1 METFKTFPATKA
13 DALTLL
19 YLQNQDLSDKT
30 IEEIVALYDNI
41 EKSLFHCLS
50 KIARITPVIP
60 ISVIFNISILLFIMK
75 TYPLLN

>member
-1 METFKTFPATKA
+1 MFITKYIERNATMETFKTFPATKA

-41 EKSLFHCLS
+41 S
-50 KIARITPVIP
+50 KRAIKACNVNVKLR
-60 ISVIFNISILLFIMK
+60 
-75 TYPLLN
+75 

>member
-1 METFKTFPATKA
+1 MDNANTFPATKA

-41 EKSLFHCLS
+41 S
-50 KIARITPVIP
+50 KRAIKACNVNVKLR
-60 ISVIFNISILLFIMK
+60 
-75 TYPLLN
+75 

>member
-1 METFKTFPATKA
+1 MMYCILELTSTKIRK
-13 DALTLL
+13 D
-19 YLQNQDLSDKT
+19 
-30 IEEIVALYDNI
+30 VAIDIYI

>member
-41 EKSLFHCLS
+41 SKSL
-50 KIARITPVIP
+50 
-60 ISVIFNISILLFIMK
+60 
-75 TYPLLN
+75 

>member
-30 IEEIVALYDNI
+30 IEEIVALYDDI
-41 EKSLFHCLS
+41 S
-50 KIARITPVIP
+50 KRAIKACNVNVKLR
-60 ISVIFNISILLFIMK
+60 
-75 TYPLLN
+75 